1 MTNKKRNYTIKF
13 LLVLV
18 TIFFILIPLVLSDLK
33 FDSNTVLNDPNPE
46 ISDFSKEDFNAILTE
61 EKHGLGNISIND
73 IDFSDLVMDDVM
85 GFITYNETYP
95 LIWEDVYISEDLN
108 ITQLNMQFVGTT
120 DPAIVDNLNENI
132 TDSNSIT
139 VKLNES
145 LFVEYNDLTEGY
157 LIYLPFLVPCNLLQ
171 FFVNNGTNIFELI
184 NETDYTVD
192 KDNFIVFSYESYFN
206 ISVTTNFTMYLIWD
220 YTLELTDWSL
230 SQIEP
235 QPDDLIIEFEEE
247 DFTPDFNY
255 FFILTGKKYNE
266 SILIPGTPIFADN
279 IYIALT
285 VNHPD
290 KDLFT
295 DHNLELNKEPVDI
308 AGHLNPDDTIDVYL
322 ADHFSGDLS
331 EFSLNFTIQFT
342 FKFIEPVGETWAI
355 DRLVELNNI
364 RQRIYFASIKNGP
377 QHIFF
382 KYLSFYEP
390 TIYADQILSNTS
402 LFERDF
408 EYFFLNTTLTGRYG
422 IKVNVP
428 YLIVGETCPFIIKYK
443 PTQTLRVVVL
453 DNIKM
458 PLVGADVK
466 VYYFDQEYGTYVSKD
481 KVQPISPGKTNE
493 NGEIV
498 LLHVPAGDYTI
509 RVYYNGLF
517 LKEST
522 CSTYNYRNYI
532 KTNYP
537 HFPLWIIIF
546 GVINGIILIF
556 GLIFYSKY
564 KKIR

>member
-18 TIFFILIPLVLSDLK
+18 TIFFISIPLMLGDLK

-46 ISDFSKEDFNAILTE
+46 ISDFSKDDFNAILTE
-61 EKHGLGNISIND
+61 EKHGLGNISIYD
-73 IDFSDLVMDDVM
+73 IDFSDLEM

-95 LIWEDVYISEDLN
+95 LIWEDDISGDLN
-108 ITQLNMQFVGTT
+108 ITLLNMQFVETI

-157 LIYLPFLVPCNLLQ
+157 LIYLPRLVPCDLLQ
-171 FFVNNGTNIFELI
+171 FSVNNGTNIFELI
-184 NETDYTVD
+184 EETDYTVD

-206 ISVTTNFTMYLIWD
+206 ISVTTNFTMYLIWE
-220 YTLELTDWSL
+220 YTLELNGWSL
-230 SQIEP
+230 SQIEKIGEEE
-235 QPDDLIIEFEEE
+235 LIIEDEEQ
-247 DFTPDFNY
+247 DLTTDFNY
-255 FFILTGKKYNE
+255 YFILTGKKYNE
-266 SILIPGTPIFADN
+266 SILIPGEPIFADN
-279 IYIALT
+279 IDIALT
-285 VNHPD
+285 INHPD
-290 KDLFT
+290 KELFLYPSP
-295 DHNLELNKEPVDI
+295 NPLELNNEIVDI
-308 AGHLNPDDTIDVYL
+308 AGHLNPDDTIDVSL
-322 ADHFSGDLS
+322 ADHFSGELS

-355 DRLVELNNI
+355 DRLVEMNNI
-364 RQRIYFASIKNGP
+364 RQRIYFASIINGP
-377 QHIFF
+377 QHIYF

-390 TIYADQILSNTS
+390 TIYADQILSNSS

-408 EYFFLNTTLTGRYG
+408 AYFFLNTTLTGRYG

-481 KVQPISPGKTNE
+481 KVQPISPGKTDE

-498 LLHVPAGDYTI
+498 LLHVPAGDYKI
-509 RVYYNGLF
+509 RVYYNGVF

-564 KKIR
+564 KKMR

>member
-1 MTNKKRNYTIKF
+1 MINKKRNYTIKF

-18 TIFFILIPLVLSDLK
+18 AIFFISIPLMLGDLK
-33 FDSNTVLNDPNPE
+33 SDFNTVLYDPNPK
-46 ISDFSKEDFNAILTE
+46 ISDFSKDDFNALLTE
-61 EKHGLGNISIND
+61 EKQGLGNISIYD
-73 IDFSDLVMDDVM
+73 IDFSDLEM
-85 GFITYNETYP
+85 GFITYNEMYP
-95 LIWEDVYISEDLN
+95 LIGEDIFSKNLN
-108 ITQLNMQFVGTT
+108 ITQLNMQFNETI

-157 LIYLPFLVPCNLLQ
+157 LIYLPRLVPCDLLQ
-171 FFVNNGTNIFELI
+171 FSVNNGTDNFELI
-184 NETDYTVD
+184 EETDYTVD

-206 ISVTTNFTMYLIWD
+206 ISVTTNFTMYLIWE

-230 SQIEP
+230 SQIIGDEE
-235 QPDDLIIEFEEE
+235 LIIEDEEQN
-247 DFTPDFNY
+247 FTTDFNY
-255 FFILTGKKYNE
+255 YFILTGKKYDE
-266 SILIPGTPIFADN
+266 SILIPDEPIFADN
-279 IYIALT
+279 IDIALT
-285 VNHPD
+285 INHPD

-295 DHNLELNKEPVDI
+295 NHILELNNETVDI

-322 ADHFSGDLS
+322 ADHFSGELS
-331 EFSLNFTIQFT
+331 EFSLNFTIPFT

-355 DRLVELNNI
+355 DRLVEMNNI
-364 RQRIYFASIKNGP
+364 RQRIYFASIINGP
-377 QHIFF
+377 QHIYF
-382 KYLSFYEP
+382 KNLSFYEP

-408 EYFFLNTTLTGRYG
+408 TYFFLNTTLTGRYG
-422 IKVNVP
+422 IKVSVP

-498 LLHVPAGDYTI
+498 LLHVPAGNYTI

-532 KTNYP
+532 STNYP

-546 GVINGIILIF
+546 GVINGIILIL

-564 KKIR
+564 KKMR

>member
-18 TIFFILIPLVLSDLK
+18 TIFFISIPLMLGDLK
-33 FDSNTVLNDPNPE
+33 SDFNTVLYDPNPK
-46 ISDFSKEDFNAILTE
+46 ISDFSKDDFNAILTE
-61 EKHGLGNISIND
+61 EKHGLGNISIYD
-73 IDFSDLVMDDVM
+73 IDFSNFIKNQEGR

-95 LIWEDVYISEDLN
+95 LIGEDIFSEDLN
-108 ITQLNMQFVGTT
+108 ITQLNLQFVATI

-157 LIYLPFLVPCNLLQ
+157 LIYLPRLVPCDLLQ
-171 FFVNNGTNIFELI
+171 FWVNNGTNIFELI
-184 NETDYTVD
+184 DETDYTVD

-206 ISVTTNFTMYLIWD
+206 ISVTTNFTMYLIWE
-220 YTLELTDWSL
+220 YTLELIDWSL
-230 SQIEP
+230 SQIIG
-235 QPDDLIIEFEEE
+235 DDLIIEDEEE
-247 DFTPDFNY
+247 DFTTDFNY
-255 FFILTGKKYNE
+255 YFILTGKKYNE
-266 SILIPGTPIFADN
+266 SILPIFADN
-279 IYIALT
+279 IDIALT
-285 VNHPD
+285 INHPD
-290 KDLFT
+290 KDLFNN
-295 DHNLELNKEPVDI
+295 HILELNNETVDI
-308 AGHLNPDDTIDVYL
+308 AGHLNPDDTIDVSL
-322 ADHFSGDLS
+322 ADQFSGELS

-355 DRLVELNNI
+355 DRLVEMNNI
-364 RQRIYFASIKNGP
+364 RQRIYFASIINGP
-377 QHIFF
+377 QHIYF

-390 TIYADQILSNTS
+390 TIYVDQILSNTS

-408 EYFFLNTTLTGRYG
+408 AYFFLNTTLTGRYG
-422 IKVNVP
+422 IKVSVP
-428 YLIVGETCPFIIKYK
+428 YLIVGEACPFIIKYK

-466 VYYFDQEYGTYVSKD
+466 VYYFNQEYGTYISKD
-481 KVQPISPGKTNE
+481 KVQPISPGKTDE

-509 RVYYNGLF
+509 KVYYDGLF

-537 HFPLWIIIF
+537 HFPIWIIIF
-546 GVINGIILIF
+546 GIINGIILIF

-564 KKIR
+564 KKMR

>member
-18 TIFFILIPLVLSDLK
+18 TIFFISIPLMLGDLK
-33 FDSNTVLNDPNPE
+33 SDFNTVLYDPNPK
-46 ISDFSKEDFNAILTE
+46 ISDFSKDDFNAILTE
-61 EKHGLGNISIND
+61 EKHGLGNISIYD
-73 IDFSDLVMDDVM
+73 IDFSDLEM

-95 LIWEDVYISEDLN
+95 LIWEDYISKDLN
-108 ITQLNMQFVGTT
+108 ITQLNMQFNETI

-157 LIYLPFLVPCNLLQ
+157 LIYLPRLVPCDLLQ
-171 FFVNNGTNIFELI
+171 FSVNNGTDNFELI
-184 NETDYTVD
+184 EETDYTVD

-206 ISVTTNFTMYLIWD
+206 ISVTTNFTMYLIWE
-220 YTLELTDWSL
+220 YTLELNDWSL
-230 SQIEP
+230 SQIFGN
-235 QPDDLIIEFEEE
+235 DLIIEDEEQ
-247 DFTPDFNY
+247 DFTTDFNY
-255 FFILTGKKYNE
+255 YFILTGKEYNE
-266 SILIPGTPIFADN
+266 SILIPSEPIFADN
-279 IYIALT
+279 IDIALT
-285 VNHPD
+285 INHPD
-290 KDLFT
+290 MDLFT
-295 DHNLELNKEPVDI
+295 NHILELNNEIVDI
-308 AGHLNPDDTIDVYL
+308 AGHLNPDDTIDVSL
-322 ADHFSGDLS
+322 ADHFSGELS
-331 EFSLNFTIQFT
+331 EFSLNFTLQFT

-355 DRLVELNNI
+355 DRLVELNDI
-364 RQRIYFASIKNGP
+364 RQRIYFASIINGP
-377 QHIFF
+377 QHIYL

-408 EYFFLNTTLTGRYG
+408 AYFFLNTTLTGRYG
-422 IKVNVP
+422 IKVSVP
-428 YLIVGETCPFIIKYK
+428 YLIVGEACPFIIKYK

-466 VYYFDQEYGTYVSKD
+466 VYYFNQEYGTYISKD
-481 KVQPISPGKTNE
+481 KVQPISPGKTDE

-509 RVYYNGLF
+509 KVYYDGLF

-537 HFPLWIIIF
+537 HFPIWIIIF
-546 GVINGIILIF
+546 GIINGIILIF

-564 KKIR
+564 KKMR

>member
-1 MTNKKRNYTIKF
+1 MIKKKRNYITNHFKF
-13 LLVLV
+13 LLVIV
-18 TIFFILIPLVLSDLK
+18 TIFLILIPLVLGDLK
-33 FDSNTVLNDPNPE
+33 FDSNTVLNDPYPE
-46 ISDFSKEDFNAILTE
+46 ISDFSKDDFTAILTE

-73 IDFSDLVMDDVM
+73 IDFSDLEM

-95 LIWEDVYISEDLN
+95 LIGEDIFSKDLN
-108 ITQLNMQFVGTT
+108 ITLLNIQFVATI

-157 LIYLPFLVPCNLLQ
+157 LIYLPRLVPCDLLQ
-171 FFVNNGTNIFELI
+171 FSVNNGTNIFELI
-184 NETDYTVD
+184 DETDYTVD

-206 ISVTTNFTMYLIWD
+206 ISVTTNFTMYLIWE

-230 SQIEP
+230 SQIIGDEE
-235 QPDDLIIEFEEE
+235 LIIEDEEQ
-247 DFTPDFNY
+247 DFTTWFNY
-255 FFILTGKKYNE
+255 YFILTGKKYNE
-266 SILIPGTPIFADN
+266 SILIPDEPIFADN
-279 IYIALT
+279 IDIALT
-285 VNHPD
+285 INHPD

-295 DHNLELNKEPVDI
+295 NHILELNNETVDI
-308 AGHLNPDDTIDVYL
+308 AGHLNPDDSIDVYL
-322 ADHFSGDLS
+322 ADHFSGELS

-355 DRLVELNNI
+355 DRLVEMDNI
-364 RQRIYFASIKNGP
+364 RQRIYFASIINGP
-377 QHIFF
+377 QHIYF

-390 TIYADQILSNTS
+390 TIYADQILSSSS

-422 IKVNVP
+422 IKINVP
-428 YLIVGETCPFIIKYK
+428 YLIIGETCPFIIKYK

-458 PLVGADVK
+458 PLVGAEVK

-481 KVQPISPGKTNE
+481 KAQPISPGKTDE
-493 NGEIV
+493 SGEIL
-498 LLHVPAGDYTI
+498 LLHVPAGNYTI
-509 RVYYNGLF
+509 RVYHNGIF

-532 KTNYP
+532 FTNFP
-537 HFPLWIIIF
+537 HFPFWVIIF
-546 GVINGIILIF
+546 GVINGIILIL
-556 GLIFYSKY
+556 GLIFYSKS
-564 KKIR
+564 KKMR

>member
-18 TIFFILIPLVLSDLK
+18 TIFFISIPLMLGDLK
-33 FDSNTVLNDPNPE
+33 SDFNTVLYDPNPK
-46 ISDFSKEDFNAILTE
+46 ISDFSKDDFNAILTE
-61 EKHGLGNISIND
+61 EKHGLGNISIYD
-73 IDFSDLVMDDVM
+73 IDFSDLEM

-95 LIWEDVYISEDLN
+95 LIWEDYISKDLN
-108 ITQLNMQFVGTT
+108 ITQLNMQFNETI

-157 LIYLPFLVPCNLLQ
+157 LIYLPRLVPCDLLQ
-171 FFVNNGTNIFELI
+171 FSVNNGTDNFELI
-184 NETDYTVD
+184 EETDYTVD

-206 ISVTTNFTMYLIWD
+206 ISVTTNFTMYLIWE
-220 YTLELTDWSL
+220 YTLELNVWSL
-230 SQIEP
+230 SQIIGN
-235 QPDDLIIEFEEE
+235 DLIIEEEE
-247 DFTPDFNY
+247 QDFTTDFNY
-255 FFILTGKKYNE
+255 YFILTGKEYNE
-266 SILIPGTPIFADN
+266 SILIPSEPIFADN
-279 IYIALT
+279 IDIALT
-285 VNHPD
+285 INHPD

-295 DHNLELNKEPVDI
+295 NHILELNNEIVDI
-308 AGHLNPDDTIDVYL
+308 AGHLNPDDTIDVSL
-322 ADHFSGDLS
+322 ADHFSGELS
-331 EFSLNFTIQFT
+331 EFSLNFTLQFT

-355 DRLVELNNI
+355 DRLVEMNNI
-364 RQRIYFASIKNGP
+364 RQRIYFASIINGP
-377 QHIFF
+377 QHIYF

-390 TIYADQILSNTS
+390 TIYVDQILSNTS

-408 EYFFLNTTLTGRYG
+408 AYFFLNTTLTGRYG
-422 IKVNVP
+422 IKVSVP

-466 VYYFDQEYGTYVSKD
+466 VYYFNQEYGTYISKD
-481 KVQPISPGKTNE
+481 KVQPISPGKTDE

-498 LLHVPAGDYTI
+498 LLHVPAGDYKI
-509 RVYYNGLF
+509 EVYYNGLL

-537 HFPLWIIIF
+537 HFPIWIIIF
-546 GVINGIILIF
+546 GIINGIILIF

-564 KKIR
+564 KKMR